1 MIAQH
6 PLCHV
11 WPAFQAVERSSM
23 QSWSPPDVGQ
33 PAPGLGEGAGEGQG
47 RVNGG
52 RQEKR
57 MYVERRGDKESH
69 CNMC

>member
-1 MIAQH
+1 
-6 PLCHV
+6 
-11 WPAFQAVERSSM
+11 M